1 MLGLGDADG
10 SYHSEIRE
18 GRAWTLDFNTWNA
31 LYADGKVPWDL
42 DYNGGKLL
50 EEEAYVKNWEEIE
63 AVEDMGWD
71 YIWLG
76 GGHFSKQASMD
87 PQVLMLA
94 AVVAARTKRIKI
106 GSSIH
111 RPVMRQPGETVSER
125 ALPHER
131 YAFDNLTEE
140 DPLQTAEQVAIVD
153 QISQGR
159 FIYGAGG
166 RTRGSDDR
174 REQFFEFLELLKQLW
189 SEDSFSGFEGKY
201 YNYPAFYEP
210 YLAIPKPFQKPYPEM
225 LLPVDS
231 QESFVPMGTMGYR
244 IAIGAGSSPHNL
256 RGSEILREDVKSYRQ
271 AWMDAGHP
279 GDPTTVVRIP
289 TLLADTQA
297 EATRHTEA
305 LMNLARRYY
314 AGRVGIGSTDAGA
327 ASPDATEEVNLF
339 GTPEEV
345 VDKIEVLREAF
356 SSDEIMFEVNWTSS
370 VPREVVMN
378 TLRLLTDKVIP
389 KFK

>member
-1 MLGLGDADG
+1 MDFGL
-10 SYHSEIRE
+10 
-18 GRAWTLDFNTWNA
+18 FNTWNA
-31 LYADGKVPWDL
+31 LYTDGKVPWDP

-71 YIWLG
+71 YVWLG

-94 AVVAARTKRIKI
+94 AVIAARTNRIKI

-131 YAFDNLTEE
+131 YSFDNLQIE

-153 QISQGR
+153 QVSQGR

-166 RTRGSDDR
+166 RTRGSDER
-174 REQFFEFLELLKQLW
+174 REQFFEFLEVLKQLW
-189 SEDSFSGFEGKY
+189 SEDHFSGFEGKY
-201 YNYPAFYEP
+201 YNYPAFYDS
-210 YLAIPKPFQKPYPEM
+210 YLAIPKPYQKPYPPM

-244 IAIGAGSSPHNL
+244 IAVGAGSSPHNL
-256 RGSEILREDVKSYRQ
+256 RGSAVLREDVQSYRK
-271 AWMDAGHP
+271 AWFDAGHP

-289 TLLADTQA
+289 TLVAETKE
-297 EATRHTEA
+297 EATRQTDN

-314 AGRVGIGSTDAGA
+314 SGRVGIGSTDAGA

-345 VDKIEVLREAF
+345 VDKIEMLREAF
-356 SSDEIMFEVNWTSS
+356 NTDEIMFEVNWTSS
-370 VPREVVMN
+370 VPRDVVMN
-378 TLRLLTDKVIP
+378 TLRLLSDKVIP

>member
-1 MLGLGDADG
+1 MDFGL
-10 SYHSEIRE
+10 
-18 GRAWTLDFNTWNA
+18 FNTWNA

-174 REQFFEFLELLKQLW
+174 REQFFEFLELLRQLW

-201 YNYPAFYEP
+201 YNYPAFYES

-297 EATRHTEA
+297 EATRQTEA
-305 LMNLARRYY
+305 LMSLARRYY